1 MVKKNYLIFDFGA
14 SNGRAM
20 VAHFDGKRVTTDI
33 THRFEH
39 GPVYVTETILL
50 NKHQTKYDSVF
61 IKIDKIYYVKDF
73 FTLL

>member
-1 MVKKNYLIFDFGA
+1 MYLSIIET
-14 SNGRAM
+14 
-20 VAHFDGKRVTTDI
+20 K
-33 THRFEH
+33 
-39 GPVYVTETILL
+39 TILL